1 MTFRVSGNIENA
13 LSLGG
18 GEGVGFTG
26 IERICDLRFLQ
37 NQISKKYIFLLS
49 YKILSAM
56 SFFNI
61 YFFKN
66 SDVAD
71 FWRLYTFPPS
81 KSFFFLYTFCKS
93 RVVKKVSKEY
103 FSHKQNKM

>member
-1 MTFRVSGNIENA
+1 MPFP
-13 LSLGG
+13 L
-18 GEGVGFTG
+18 GEGRGSVSQE

-37 NQISKKYIFLLS
+37 NQISEKIIFLLS
-49 YKILSAM
+49 YEILSAM

-81 KSFFFLYTFCKS
+81 KSFFFCIRFAN
-93 RVVKKVSKEY
+93 REW
-103 FSHKQNKM
+103 

>member
-37 NQISKKYIFLLS
+37 NQISKKNIFLLS
-49 YKILSAM
+49 YEILSAM

-81 KSFFFLYTFCKS
+81 KSFFFFVYVLQIASGEKS
-93 RVVKKVSKEY
+93 LKRIFLSQAK
-103 FSHKQNKM
+103 